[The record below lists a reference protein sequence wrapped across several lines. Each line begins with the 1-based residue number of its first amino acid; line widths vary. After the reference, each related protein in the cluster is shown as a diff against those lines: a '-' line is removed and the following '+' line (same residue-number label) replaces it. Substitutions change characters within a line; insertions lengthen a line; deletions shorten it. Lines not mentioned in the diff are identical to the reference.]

1 MGVSICGKNLKH
13 TVVNSQDTDIKGTTT
28 KIKDKNVL
36 LSTLLV
42 QTISDCGSS
51 WFINNPSNIKAS
63 NNTSILGCLSLSI
76 VKISCAQDKKTTQS

>member
-1 MGVSICGKNLKH
+1 MNMSIRSSILTSQMSVSICGKNLEH

-42 QTISDCGSS
+42 QTVSDGCSS
-51 WFINNPSNIKAS
+51 GLVNNPSNI
-63 NNTSILGCLSLSI
+63 
-76 VKISCAQDKKTTQS
+76 